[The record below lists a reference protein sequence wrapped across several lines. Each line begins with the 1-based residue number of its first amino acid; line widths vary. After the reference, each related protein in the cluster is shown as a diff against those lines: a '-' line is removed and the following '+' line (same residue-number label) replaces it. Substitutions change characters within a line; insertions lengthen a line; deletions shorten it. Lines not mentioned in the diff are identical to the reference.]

1 VQTANQPTGP
11 SIEFTSFLRA
21 HQDLVFS
28 IAARLTGDDAQAED
42 IAQEV
47 FLRAYKH
54 FESIRY
60 SDTVRGWLKTVTT
73 NLALNHLTRY
83 RNRWRLF
90 SSLRAADAEDDA
102 PDVEIED
109 GADLVADLESVD
121 REKMVEECLQN
132 LPEHQRVPLVLYHF
146 EELSYEDIARDLK
159 VSVPK
164 VKTDIFRGR
173 AALAKILA
181 RRGVSATAQA

>member
-1 VQTANQPTGP
+1 VQTANQATGP
-11 SIEFTSFLRA
+11 SIEYTSFVRA

-47 FLRAYKH
+47 FLRAYKN

-73 NLALNHLTRY
+73 NLALNHITRY
-83 RNRWRLF
+83 RNRWRVF
-90 SSLRAADAEDDA
+90 SGLRAADAEEDA

-109 GADLVADLESVD
+109 EADLVADLEAVD
-121 REKMVEECLQN
+121 REQIVEQCLQS

-146 EELSYEDIARDLK
+146 EELSYEQIARDLK

-173 AALAKILA
+173 AALARILA
-181 RRGVSATAQA
+181 RRGVSATVQA

>member
-1 VQTANQPTGP
+1 MQTANQATGP

-42 IAQEV
+42 ISQEV
-47 FLRAYKH
+47 FLRAYRN

-60 SDTVRGWLKTVTT
+60 SDSVRGWLKTVTT
-73 NLALNHLTRY
+73 NLALNHITRY

-90 SSLRAADAEDDA
+90 SSLRAADAEEDA

-109 GADLVADLESVD
+109 EGDLVADLEAVD
-121 REKMVEECLQN
+121 REKIVEEALQN

-146 EELSYEDIARDLK
+146 EDYSYQEIAVQLHA
-159 VSVPK
+159 SLAK
-164 VKTDIFRGR
+164 VKTDIRRAR
-173 AALAKILA
+173 AALLPML
-181 RRGVSATAQA
+181 VSAGIDP

>member
-1 VQTANQPTGP
+1 VQTANQATGP
-11 SIEFTSFLRA
+11 SIEFTSFLRT

-28 IAARLTGDDAQAED
+28 IAARITGDDAQAED

-47 FLRAYKH
+47 FLRAYKN

-73 NLALNHLTRY
+73 NLALNHISRY
-83 RNRWRLF
+83 RNRWRMF
-90 SSLRAADAEDDA
+90 SSLRAADAEEDA

-109 GADLVADLESVD
+109 EGDFVADLEAVD
-121 REKMVEECLQN
+121 REKIVEECLQS

-146 EELSYEDIARDLK
+146 EELSYEDIASNLK
-159 VSVPK
+159 ISVPK

-173 AALAKILA
+173 AALAKVLA
-181 RRGVSATAQA
+181 RHGVTTALQA